1 MTRTERLQQSE
12 NRQAAFV
19 PGAEWYELRVSP
31 TCPPSK
37 SVTLRGGRLYAGY
50 NPGWAS
56 FDVYEQ
62 RAYTVPELTAD
73 LDDTASV
80 TVDVT
85 FTNAGYYQ
93 LFLLELKLPAVV
105 ENPAAGDWAFNL
117 HGTNDEL
124 ATAELAEAWMNSTTF
139 TESSPWYHGALGTA
153 YPLCGLVLKN
163 NGQVGVSGAFLPVGL
178 VNRGESYIW
187 PRDMRPRQYIAR

>member
-1 MTRTERLQQSE
+1 MIGIERLQQSE

-37 SVTLRGGRLYAGY
+37 SVALRGGRLYAGY
-50 NPGWAS
+50 NPGWAT

-62 RAYTVPELTAD
+62 RAYTVPDLTANLSD
-73 LDDTASV
+73 PASV

-105 ENPAAGDWAFNL
+105 ENPAVTDWTFYL
-117 HGTNDEL
+117 HGTGDEL
-124 ATAELAEAWMNSTTF
+124 ATAEEAEAWMTSTTF
-139 TESSPWYHGALGTA
+139 TESSPWDEGAEGTC

-163 NGQVGVSGAFLPVGL
+163 DGQVGVSGAFLPVGL

-187 PRDMRPRQYIAR
+187 PRDIRPRQYITR